1 MTTPVRPTRR
11 WFVRTGLRLSVLGAA
26 VVLTVVLAEH
36 TTTAAFT
43 TQTGDTG
50 NQVGAAASFCA
61 TPGSGW
67 GINTEDTSIFE
78 SSQTANTGATG
89 NLTVLSATGGNTR
102 SLIRFT
108 LPPIPS
114 GCSVTTATLSL
125 YAVSSAANR
134 TIDVYRVDPA
144 APVWAEAGV
153 TWNSRPAPT
162 GAPVGSASLGAAGR
176 QTWTVT
182 PLMAALYAAPSN
194 GFLVQDALEGDATG
208 KSQSYASSENATAA
222 NHPTLQVTW
231 G

>member
-1 MTTPVRPTRR
+1 V
-11 WFVRTGLRLSVLGAA
+11 
-26 VVLTVVLAEH
+26 
-36 TTTAAFT
+36 
-43 TQTGDTG
+43 
-50 NQVGAAASFCA
+50 
-61 TPGSGW
+61 
-67 GINTEDTSIFE
+67 
-78 SSQTANTGATG
+78 
-89 NLTVLSATGGNTR
+89 
-102 SLIRFT
+102 IRFT

-114 GCSVTTATLSL
+114 GCSLTTATLSL